1 LPVLKIS
8 SFRPDYRMGN
18 SYFQFKQFTI
28 QQDKCA
34 MKVTTDGC
42 LFGAWVAERIKNEQ
56 LIINN
61 CLDIGTGT
69 GLLSLMLAQKIPAAE
84 IDAIEIDTE
93 TAKQAQANAD
103 ASPWKDKIF
112 VMPGDAKD
120 MAYTFAKDYDVIIS
134 NPPFYENELTSPDA
148 QKNTAHHDSGL
159 LLADLLQ
166 VIKDILQQ
174 DGHFYLLLPY
184 KRFLEAG
191 LLFQKY
197 ELAITHTALV
207 RQSSQHPP
215 FRFFVAGGHSGNRE
229 AIYTKDEIVI
239 RDEKNNYT
247 DAFID
252 LLKDYYLHL

>member
-1 LPVLKIS
+1 
-8 SFRPDYRMGN
+8 MAN

-42 LFGAWVAERIKNEQ
+42 LFGAWVAGKISNEQ
-56 LIINN
+56 IIINN

-69 GLLSLMLAQKIPAAE
+69 GLLSLMLAQKNPAAE
-84 IDAIEIDTE
+84 IDAIEIDTDA
-93 TAKQAQANAD
+93 AKQGQANAD

-120 MAYTFAKDYDVIIS
+120 MAYTFAKDYDIIIS

-148 QKNTAHHDSGL
+148 QKNMAHHHSGL

-166 VIKDILQQ
+166 IIKDLLQPG
-174 DGHFYLLLPY
+174 GHFYLLLPY

-197 ELAITHTALV
+197 ELGITHTTLV
-207 RQSSQHPP
+207 RQSPQHTP
-215 FRFFVAGGHSGNRE
+215 FRFFVAGGHRASSK
-229 AIYTKDEIVI
+229 AVYTKDEIVI
-239 RDEKNNYT
+239 REEENNYT